1 MNNRTKLLYVKLIIL
16 IMCLVIILRLFTLIL
31 AKYESETSANTEI
44 DIAFYLFKEDYQTM
58 TLNLGTIKPQNNVY
72 AFDFTIG
79 ENGAPL
85 INAAKISIEC
95 EMDHNYELEGF
106 DNFIG
111 KILATYADESILNEA
126 GKIDYH
132 VFKPVLFEFPTYE
145 YFVTGDKVGDCAK
158 MNK

>member
-1 MNNRTKLLYVKLIIL
+1 MVTNFEEAYNKMFSVN
-16 IMCLVIILRLFTLIL
+16 VVD
-31 AKYESETSANTEI
+31 ESWLKEADRMGVVSGN
-44 DIAFYLFKEDYQTM
+44 KED
-58 TLNLGTIKPQNNVY
+58 KSE

-95 EMDHNYELEGF
+95 EMDYNYELEGF

-132 VFKPVLFEFPTYE
+132 VFKPVLFEF
-145 YFVTGDKVGDCAK
+145 
-158 MNK
+158 

>member
-1 MNNRTKLLYVKLIIL
+1 MPAWATNVQFGLPSTIEPTTITGAGYNANKGIRDNKKFSVN
-16 IMCLVIILRLFTLIL
+16 VVD
-31 AKYESETSANTEI
+31 ESWLKEADRMGVVSGN
-44 DIAFYLFKEDYQTM
+44 KED
-58 TLNLGTIKPQNNVY
+58 KSE

-111 KILATYADESILNEA
+111 KILATYADESILNDA